1 MKKHSR
7 NNVLYGLKHIKEKID
22 RVIEKS
28 KDCERLE
35 ALGSDSDLQDILIRN
50 FEVIGEASNNISED
64 YMIRNS
70 NVNCRK
76 LIGMR
81 HILIHQYDKIDY
93 KIIWKAVKV
102 DIPILERQ
110 ISQLIEIEKSKS
122 RNINDGG
129 ISYY

>member
-7 NNVLYGLKHIKEKID
+7 NNVLYRLKHIKEKID
-22 RVIEKS
+22 RVIEKF

-50 FEVIGEASNNISED
+50 FEVIGEASNNISKD
-64 YMIRNS
+64 YTIRNA
-70 NVNCRK
+70 NVNRRK

-93 KIIWKAVKV
+93 NIWKAIKV

-129 ISYY
+129 VSYY